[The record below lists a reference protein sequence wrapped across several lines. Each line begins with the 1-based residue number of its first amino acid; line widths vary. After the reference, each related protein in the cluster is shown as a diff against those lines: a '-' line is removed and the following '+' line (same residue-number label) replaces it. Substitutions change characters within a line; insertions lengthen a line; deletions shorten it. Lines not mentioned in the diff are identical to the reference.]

1 MLSEGNSR
9 CILCNSENS
18 FISFPYSITFN
29 DSKFDYRLCQDCECV
44 FVDPIPSEDDFKKI
58 YQNESY
64 HEEHYVGDDLSEYK
78 KSARLLSEF
87 INPNQSNVLD
97 YGCGY
102 GHFLKTL
109 SDIGFEALGLEFD
122 QGACLKAEEY
132 SGCSVKHI
140 SEFSYV
146 SNKNLQAIHLGD
158 VLEHLPNP
166 RQTLEQLINVLGK
179 KGIIF
184 IEGPLE
190 TNPSFVYWS
199 SKVFGY
205 IKKILT
211 SKEQYGEPTHL
222 IKVNERTQLNFIL
235 SLDPRIECL
244 HWEVYETGW
253 PYINNGFLRN
263 IIAKFAIFFGG
274 KRFFSL
280 LMGNRFRGIFVIEEN
295 N

>member
-1 MLSEGNSR
+1 MLKDKKSK
-9 CILCNSENS
+9 CILCDSEKN

-29 DSKFDYRLCQDCECV
+29 DSTFEHRFCKDCKCV
-44 FVDPIPSEDDFKKI
+44 FVDPIPSENDFKKI
-58 YQNESY
+58 YQNDNY
-64 HEEHYVGDDLSEYK
+64 HEEHYVSNDLVEYK
-78 KSARLLSEF
+78 KSANLLAEF
-87 INPNQSNVLD
+87 INPNQSSVLD

-109 SDIGFEALGLEFD
+109 SNVGFEAIGLEFD
-122 QGACLKAEEY
+122 KGACIKAQEY

-140 SEFSYV
+140 SEFNYDN
-146 SNKNLQAIHLGD
+146 NKNFQAIHLGD

-166 RQTLEQLINVLGK
+166 RETLDQLIGVLNK

-190 TNPSFVYWS
+190 INPSLVYWS
-199 SKVFGY
+199 SKLFGF
-205 IKKILT
+205 IKKILV
-211 SKEQYGEPTHL
+211 SKDQQGEPTHL
-222 IKVNERTQLNFIL
+222 IKVNERTQLDFIL
-235 SLDPRIECL
+235 ALDPRIECL

-263 IIAKFAIFFGG
+263 IIAKIAILLSG
-274 KRFFSL
+274 KKFFSMH
-280 LMGNRFRGIFVIEEN
+280 MGNRFRGVFIVEEN